1 MAADVRL
8 LDVLD
13 EVADIK
19 QLAPVRSMPSSATS
33 IAGVDVFQVELN
45 RLRSSF
51 GPASVTRLSA
61 REGSPLALC
70 YFADDVVIIF
80 RAGAMGGWKRVTGFT
95 AVRVDSL
102 SGLRISCIQSAT
114 LIAWRREFGND
125 VLNPQQLSKKL
136 GISSLPANGIVA
148 TKDWVVDN
156 KEYFQTTTVAYSQG
170 ASLTWV
176 DISQFVER

>member
-1 MAADVRL
+1 
-8 LDVLD
+8 
-13 EVADIK
+13 
-19 QLAPVRSMPSSATS
+19 
-33 IAGVDVFQVELN
+33 
-45 RLRSSF
+45 
-51 GPASVTRLSA
+51 
-61 REGSPLALC
+61 
-70 YFADDVVIIF
+70 
-80 RAGAMGGWKRVTGFT
+80 MGGWKRVTGFT